1 MSIENIA
8 ALGTVLAT
16 IIAAV
21 VGHFTSVGRLKDKIH
36 QLEIEQEK
44 LKHRDEVQQIVI
56 DQLKEIFPI
65 VKGLIENGN
74 NKRLK

>member
-1 MSIENIA
+1 MDIETIA
-8 ALGTVLAT
+8 TLGTILAT
-16 IIAAV
+16 VIAAV
-21 VGHFTSVGRLKDKIH
+21 IGHFVSIGRLKDKIH
-36 QLEIEQEK
+36 ELQIEQEK

-74 NKRLK
+74 NKLSR

>member
-1 MSIENIA
+1 MNVEIISIVA
-8 ALGTVLAT
+8 TLAVAG
-16 IIAAV
+16 IGAI
-21 VGHFTSVGRLKDKIH
+21 VGHFVSLNKLKDKIH
-36 QLEIEQEK
+36 QLEIEQER
-44 LKHRDEVQQIVI
+44 LKNRDEIQQIVI